1 MRYMPTFRVPV
12 FGSWVM
18 TAGSV
23 MNGAGSPGQQCWI
36 GRRSRSTSSPSS
48 TTSWWA
54 ARRTVFGRE
63 SAIDF
68 SVFRPRT
75 FSARPCGGCISS
87 TEPSLAAASS
97 RLSTPSARHMRRSVP
112 NWLIRSGSCE
122 PFVRSNRSAGPPLL
136 TVRSTIS
143 VTSRYGSTSALT
155 RTSSPSRS
163 RSAIHSRRSAGAV
176 TALQS
181 RALFA
186 RAMAW
191 SRLSSLPASQAL
203 VKSGSPMSS
212 FAARVVRSR
221 NSSATG

>member
-1 MRYMPTFRVPV
+1 MRPSLCSCQCIAVERESSFCMRYMPTFRVPV

-87 TEPSLAAASS
+87 TDPSFAAASS
-97 RLSTPSARHMRRSVP
+97 RRSTPSARHMRRSVP
-112 NWLIRSGSCE
+112 NWLIEQRMRRALRVLEEQRRPAGAHGTVDDLGHLE
-122 PFVRSNRSAGPPLL
+122 VRVDLGRRRGRARPRARGA
-136 TVRSTIS
+136 RST
-143 VTSRYGSTSALT
+143 RAGQPAA
-155 RTSSPSRS
+155 PSRS
-163 RSAIHSRRSAGAV
+163 V
-176 TALQS
+176 
-181 RALFA
+181 
-186 RAMAW
+186 
-191 SRLSSLPASQAL
+191 
-203 VKSGSPMSS
+203 
-212 FAARVVRSR
+212 
-221 NSSATG
+221 